1 MAEPAPAAA
10 EAEQSPAATRRRG
23 RPRSEKS
30 KAAIL
35 AVAGELLLERGL
47 DAVSMDA
54 IAERAG
60 VSKATIYRWWPT
72 KETLAI
78 DALYE
83 DWAAAY
89 PVAPDTGCLRDDL
102 RGVFL
107 PWVDHIVKRPYAR
120 VLGALIT
127 RARTDEAFAKE
138 FDQRLVQPR
147 RDRARIDLR
156 SSDRARGAPSRNRRR
171 ACSRPPLRA
180 GLPPLPA
187 GPSAAQPRLRGSG
200 DRRGAVRAPASRV
213 SGSGPAVRSWPRA

>member
-1 MAEPAPAAA
+1 M
-10 EAEQSPAATRRRG
+10 EQRSAIARRRG

-35 AVAGELLLERGL
+35 AAAGELLLESGL

-83 DWAAAY
+83 DWEAAY
-89 PVAPDTGCLRDDL
+89 PVAPDTGRLRDDL
-102 RGVFL
+102 SGVFL

-120 VLGALIT
+120 VLGALLT
-127 RARTDEAFAKE
+127 RARTDEAFAEE
-138 FDQRLVQPR
+138 FDHRLVQPR
-147 RDRARIDLR
+147 RDRARLIFARAID
-156 SSDRARGAPSRNRRR
+156 RGE
-171 ACSRPPLRA
+171 
-180 GLPPLPA
+180 LPA
-187 GPSAAQPRLRGSG
+187 GTDVELALDLLYGPVYHRFLQGHLPLSRGFVESVI
-200 DRRGAVRAPASRV
+200 DAVLWGLLARQ
-213 SGSGPAVRSWPRA
+213 

>member
-1 MAEPAPAAA
+1 VAELSSAAA
-10 EAEQSPAATRRRG
+10 EAERESTAVRRRG

-35 AVAGELLLERGL
+35 AAAGELLLQHGL
-47 DAVSMDA
+47 EAVSMDV

-89 PVAPDTGCLRDDL
+89 SAAPDTGRLRDDL
-102 RGVFL
+102 CGVLL
-107 PWVDHIVKRPYAR
+107 PWADHIVKRPYAR

-127 RARTDEAFAKE
+127 RARTDEAFAIE

-147 RDRARIDLR
+147 RQRARLIFDRAIELHELSADTDVELALDLVY
-156 SSDRARGAPSRNRRR
+156 
-171 ACSRPPLRA
+171 
-180 GLPPLPA
+180 
-187 GPSAAQPRLRGSG
+187 
-200 DRRGAVRAPASRV
+200 GAVYHRFLQGHLPVSRGFV
-213 SGSGPAVRSWPRA
+213 EDAIDAVLYGLLPRE

>member
-1 MAEPAPAAA
+1 MAEPASAAT
-10 EAEQSPAATRRRG
+10 EAELSTAETRRRG

-89 PVAPDTGCLRDDL
+89 PVAPDTGCLRDDI

-107 PWVDHIVKRPYAR
+107 PWADHIVKRPYAR
-120 VLGALIT
+120 VVGALIT
-127 RARTDEAFAKE
+127 RARTDDAFAKE

-147 RDRARIDLR
+147 RDRARIVF
-156 SSDRARGAPSRNRRR
+156 DRAIERGE
-171 ACSRPPLRA
+171 
-180 GLPPLPA
+180 LPA
-187 GPSAAQPRLRGSG
+187 ETDIELAL
-200 DRRGAVRAPASRV
+200 DLLYGAVYHRFLQGHLPLSRRFV
-213 SGSGPAVRSWPRA
+213 EAVIDTALVGLLPRD

>member
-1 MAEPAPAAA
+1 MPEPLS
-10 EAEQSPAATRRRG
+10 EPAATDHPPDGARRRG

-35 AVAGELLLERGL
+35 AAADELMLERGL
-47 DAVSMDA
+47 EAVSMDA

-89 PVAPDTGCLRDDL
+89 PVAPDTGGLREDL
-102 RGVFL
+102 LGVFL
-107 PWVDHIVKRPYAR
+107 PWADHITKRPYAR
-120 VLGALIT
+120 ILGALLT
-127 RARTDEAFAKE
+127 RARTDSDFAAE

-147 RDRARIDLR
+147 RDRARIIFQR
-156 SSDRARGAPSRNRRR
+156 AIARGE
-171 ACSRPPLRA
+171 
-180 GLPPLPA
+180 LPA
-187 GPSAAQPRLRGSG
+187 DTDVELAL
-200 DRRGAVRAPASRV
+200 DLLYGAVYHRFLQGHLPVSRDFV
-213 SGSGPAVRSWPRA
+213 VAVIDSALSGLLPRG